1 MLPNKKR
8 DKNTNIYIPSHLI
21 GLELDGIV
29 QGNEIVRKKHVD
41 IHTFDVVKIV
51 WKSEN
56 EITKRTFYHALGYLN
71 AVKYFLILK
80 VK

>member
-1 MLPNKKR
+1 MKAK
-8 DKNTNIYIPSHLI
+8 DTTNIWIPSHLI

-29 QGNEIVRKKHVD
+29 QGNEIVRKKDVN
-41 IHTFDVVKIV
+41 IQTFDVVKIV

-56 EITKRTFYHALGYLN
+56 EITKRTFYHAVGYLN

>member
-1 MLPNKKR
+1 MKAK
-8 DKNTNIYIPSHLI
+8 DTTNIWIPSHLI

-41 IHTFDVVKIV
+41 IHTFDVIKIV
-51 WKSEN
+51 WQSEN
-56 EITKRTFYHALGYLN
+56 EITKRTFYHAIGYLN

>member
-1 MLPNKKR
+1 MKAK
-8 DKNTNIYIPSHLI
+8 DTTNIWIPSHLI

-29 QGNEIVRKKHVD
+29 QGNEIVRKKDVN
-41 IHTFDVVKIV
+41 IQTFDVVKIV

-56 EITKRTFYHALGYLN
+56 EITKRTFYHAIGYRN

>member
-1 MLPNKKR
+1 MKAK
-8 DKNTNIYIPSHLI
+8 DTTNIWIPSHLI

-29 QGNEIVRKKHVD
+29 QGNEIVRKKDVN
-41 IHTFDVVKIV
+41 IQTFDVIKIV
-51 WKSEN
+51 WQSEN
-56 EITKRTFYHALGYLN
+56 EITKRTFYHAIGYLN

>member
-1 MLPNKKR
+1 MKAK
-8 DKNTNIYIPSHLI
+8 DTTNIYIPSHLI

-29 QGNEIVRKKHVD
+29 QGNEIVRKKDVN
-41 IHTFDVVKIV
+41 IQTFDVVKIV